1 MILGTVFPFLDH
13 SQGKH
18 ENQKFFKYKALSC
31 FIEFFFCLWKMD
43 SFHCSSSIQKVISAD
58 QLFRKKFPDSFH
70 LLQCLS
76 DRFFYC
82 IIGQSCR
89 QGINGLHCISFFLV
103 RGTGIENL
111 RMLHHQCVLFA
122 HNPSAQSDH
131 AAPPQCV
138 AKKRHPKPDHFQS
151 AGHVFQIEC
160 GDLHFFILT
169 DLDPPED
176 RADDSDCL
184 SLLDLSNGNRIFI
197 DIIGPRI
204 IRKQVPNGMDTC
216 FYK

>member
-1 MILGTVFPFLDH
+1 MQFFDPEGDIGRSALPEEIPGFLPPAPMP
-13 SQGKH
+13 
-18 ENQKFFKYKALSC
+18 ERP
-31 FIEFFFCLWKMD
+31 
-43 SFHCSSSIQKVISAD
+43 
-58 QLFRKKFPDSFH
+58 LF
-70 LLQCLS
+70 LLHYWSVLPS
-76 DRFFYC
+76 
-82 IIGQSCR
+82 
-89 QGINGLHCISFFLV
+89 GINGLHCISFFLV

-197 DIIGPRI
+197 DIIGPR
-204 IRKQVPNGMDTC
+204 
-216 FYK
+216 